1 MTKAQSAAALVPIKY
16 GWRGMGPSGLAVVRG
31 WLTEPH
37 VARRWPNPQIALRS
51 ITQHLSEPAIERFIL
66 TIDGRDASYLQVYDP
81 HHAPPPAADEQ
92 TSDHPYRGQRGI
104 DLFIGEARLIG
115 RGHASRLI
123 RRILEH
129 LRRRNTPRG
138 DRPRSRDTQHRRPS
152 PGPVPL
158 RWATRSPGGTC
169 SSCAATISNKP
180 LVHDQFFSPRDRLR
194 T

>member
-66 TIDGRDASYLQVYDP
+66 TIDGRDAGYLQGYDP
-81 HHAPPPAADEQ
+81 RHAPPPAADEQ
-92 TSDHPYRGQRGI
+92 TSDHPYRGRRGI
-104 DLFIGEARLIG
+104 DLFIGEARLII

-129 LRRRNTPRG
+129 LFEGGIPRVVT
-138 DRPRSRDTQHRRPS
+138 DPDP
-152 PGPVPL
+152 
-158 RWATRSPGGTC
+158 ATRSI
-169 SSCAATISNKP
+169 AALHRARFRCDGQRDTAWGHVLLMRCDNLKQTISP
-180 LVHDQFFSPRDRLR
+180 
-194 T
+194 